1 MSASAGIVYSGERFE
16 RLFPDFIEKYHIKDM
31 YSGGFHR
38 FASLEEHWAWWSR
51 HVLHNRYEMPYR
63 EPYHILRELLEGR
76 EYFVLTSNV
85 DHSFQLSGFD
95 KARLF
100 YMQGD
105 YGLWQCSVPC
115 HEQTYDN
122 EERIRE
128 MVARQKDMRVPSE
141 LVPYCPRCGKP
152 MSMNLHADDS
162 FVQDEGWHE
171 AAGRYMAFRRKH
183 STGRV
188 LYLELGVGGNT
199 PGIIKYPFWEMT
211 LRNPEARFVSISLQ
225 KWSVPREI
233 ADRSLCMEADICEV
247 LRAVKALRENRV

>member
-1 MSASAGIVYSGERFE
+1 MYSKTSMPISTAVSSQAEQLLEEFERAEAILVGPGAGMSASAGIVYFGERFE

-63 EPYHILRELLEGR
+63 EPYQILRELLEGR

-128 MVARQKDMRVPSE
+128 MVAAEVKKADPNIQTVAVTAEDDDVDGVYDISDRLRKGEDALIM
-141 LVPYCPRCGKP
+141 PR
-152 MSMNLHADDS
+152 
-162 FVQDEGWHE
+162 
-171 AAGRYMAFRRKH
+171 
-183 STGRV
+183 
-188 LYLELGVGGNT
+188 
-199 PGIIKYPFWEMT
+199 
-211 LRNPEARFVSISLQ
+211 RF
-225 KWSVPREI
+225 
-233 ADRSLCMEADICEV
+233 
-247 LRAVKALRENRV
+247 